1 VILIGPPHN
10 GDGVVV
16 VVVVGVVVV
25 GIVVVGVVV
34 VVVIVVVGVVVLV
47 GTHHLLFWNGWQN
60 GGSACITG
68 AGVMT
73 TVPIAITI
81 AAKAANI
88 LGLIIIE

>member
-1 VILIGPPHN
+1 MPPVVILIGPPQN

-25 GIVVVGVVV
+25 GIVVVG
-34 VVVIVVVGVVVLV
+34 GVVVLV

-68 AGVMT
+68 AGVTT

-88 LGLIIIE
+88 LGLIIIK